1 MGLVSLNS
9 CYTYLFTVGGR
20 EREEGGGKSLR
31 LLVHGYDQ
39 WDNLQARVL
48 ILHYRSRESN
58 SGRYSGLV
66 VIAFTC

>member
-1 MGLVSLNS
+1 M
-9 CYTYLFTVGGR
+9 
-20 EREEGGGKSLR
+20 REEGGGKSLR